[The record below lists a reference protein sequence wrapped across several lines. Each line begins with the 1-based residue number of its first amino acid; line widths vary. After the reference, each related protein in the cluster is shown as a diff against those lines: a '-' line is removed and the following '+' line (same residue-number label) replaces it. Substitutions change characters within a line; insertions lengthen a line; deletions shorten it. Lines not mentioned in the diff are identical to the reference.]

1 MRYSVSTM
9 NDELE
14 ISEINVE
21 SILKAEPNSARF
33 FLSWKLGCVGC
44 GFARF
49 CTLTDVIH
57 TYKLDEKKF
66 LEEAKQ
72 LVVHHTLMRSSE

>member
-9 NDELE
+9 NDDLE

-72 LVVHHTLMRSSE
+72 LVVHHILMRSSE